1 MDKRGVNYQIGP
13 SVNFCSVLIRGVHG
27 LGWVG
32 FRAGWFGLKF
42 FKGGLVWVGFW
53 KKNILAQTKPN
64 QTMAG
69 WVGRVG
75 GLAHSNLQTFFFKKK
90 ILDSIIFLIF
100 QFFCIEF

>member
-1 MDKRGVNYQIGP
+1 LLPLSLNRGV
-13 SVNFCSVLIRGVHG
+13 RG

-75 GLAHSNLQTFFFKKK
+75 GLAHSNLQTFLKKK
-90 ILDSIIFLIF
+90 
-100 QFFCIEF
+100 QNT